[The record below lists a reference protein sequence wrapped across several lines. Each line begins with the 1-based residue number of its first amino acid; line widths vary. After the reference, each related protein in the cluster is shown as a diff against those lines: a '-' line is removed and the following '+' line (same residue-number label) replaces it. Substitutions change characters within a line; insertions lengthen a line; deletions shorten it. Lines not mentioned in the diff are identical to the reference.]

1 MILDLL
7 EDWISCHTNSSFYM
21 DFQPSNPDF
30 ENRIRESF
38 AAQAF
43 MRTLGAELT
52 RIAPGEVTIGVPYSE
67 ALTQQ
72 DGFLHAGVVTS
83 IADSA
88 CGYAAFTLMPKEA
101 LVLSVEFKVN
111 LLSPAV
117 GERFIA
123 RAVVLKPGR
132 TLTVCR
138 ADVFAVKE
146 GAEKIVMTMLAT
158 MIGKSSLSL

>member
-1 MILDLL
+1 M
-7 EDWISCHTNSSFYM
+7 T

-30 ENRIRESF
+30 ESRVRESF
-38 AAQAF
+38 AAQEF
-43 MRTLGAELT
+43 MRTLGAE
-52 RIAPGEVTIGVPYSE
+52 IISVAPGEVTIGVPFSDH
-67 ALTQQ
+67 LTQQ

-88 CGYAAFTLMPKEA
+88 CGYAAFTLMPQDA
-101 LVLSVEFKVN
+101 SVLSVEFKVN

-123 RAVVLKPGR
+123 RAQVLKPGR

-138 ADVFAVKE
+138 ADVFAVKD
-146 GAEKIVMTMLAT
+146 GAEKLIMTMLGT
-158 MIGKSSLSL
+158 MITRK